1 MKKVVVTG
9 ASSGIGKATCK
20 KLIESGYFV
29 FGSVRKKTDGDKLQ
43 NELGVN
49 FTPLVFDVKNLSE
62 IKIATKVVREKL
74 SGQCL
79 TALINNA
86 GIAVIGP
93 LQYLPIED
101 FREQVEVKLFGT
113 LACVQ
118 AFLPLLGADQSLKG
132 PRGRIINISS
142 ALGGK
147 IGAPFFGAYC
157 SSKHALEAMSETL
170 RRELMLHGVKV
181 SIIAPGAIATPI
193 WDKVNPNL
201 EQQKYKHTEYSEPL
215 DKALALIQKLGKSG
229 LPVETVASKIKTAV
243 EAKNPKIKYYFFG
256 EILLMLIYFLPAKFL
271 VTQFSKYFG
280 LKKD

>member
-1 MKKVVVTG
+1 MEKVVVTG

-20 KLIESGYFV
+20 KLIENGYFV
-29 FGSVRKKTDGDKLQ
+29 FGSVRKKTDAETLK
-43 NELGVN
+43 NELGLN
-49 FTPLVFDVKNLSE
+49 FIPLVFDVKNISE
-62 IKIATKVVREKL
+62 IKLAAKVVEKKL
-74 SGQCL
+74 SGNRL

-101 FREQVEVKLFGT
+101 FRNQIEVKLFGT
-113 LACVQ
+113 FACIQ
-118 AFLPLLGADQSLKG
+118 AFLPLLGSDQSLAG
-132 PRGRIINISS
+132 PPGRIINISS

-170 RRELMLHGVKV
+170 RRELMIHGVKV

-193 WDKVNPNL
+193 WDKVNPSL
-201 EQQKYKHTEYSEPL
+201 EQQKYKNTEYKGSL
-215 DKALALIQKLGKSG
+215 NKALDLIQNLGKHG
-229 LPVETVASKIKTAV
+229 LSVEKVANKILIAIK
-243 EAKNPKIKYYFFG
+243 AKNPKIKYYFFG
-256 EILLMLIYFLPAKFL
+256 DILLMLIYFLPTKFL
-271 VTQFSKYFG
+271 DTRFSNYFG